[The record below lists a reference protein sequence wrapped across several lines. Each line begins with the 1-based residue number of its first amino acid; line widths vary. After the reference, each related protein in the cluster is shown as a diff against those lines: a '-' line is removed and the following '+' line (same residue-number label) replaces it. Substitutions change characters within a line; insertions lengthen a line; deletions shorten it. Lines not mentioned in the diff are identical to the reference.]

1 MVTLH
6 VLTIKYWRSREETS
20 WITME
25 VCLSIYQNCIIG
37 SKMNLVTDVISIWET
52 RSVEWI
58 RGEGELWLKLLSLN
72 ALLHMNMVCV
82 LSIYSNYNFF
92 FTFTTENPEILSL
105 LLIFHLLCTLSLVSF
120 KHSRNARFHYRSVQL
135 HQFSLS
141 YLYVSLPIKP
151 NTYDLDCRKCSALS
165 GLQSDAEFRTVGVLI
180 KRNFVNF

>member
-25 VCLSIYQNCIIG
+25 VCLSIYQNCIID
-37 SKMNLVTDVISIWET
+37 SEMNLVTDVISIWET

-92 FTFTTENPEILSL
+92 FYIYHGKPRNTEFTSH
-105 LLIFHLLCTLSLVSF
+105 FSF
-120 KHSRNARFHYRSVQL
+120 AVYIVIGIVQAFKKCS
-135 HQFSLS
+135 FSLS
-141 YLYVSLPIKP
+141 FRSTSPI
-151 NTYDLDCRKCSALS
+151 
-165 GLQSDAEFRTVGVLI
+165 
-180 KRNFVNF
+180 